1 MNAAAYELVDKK
13 RTYPITFRLPESLV
27 ADLKNEA
34 DISHISLNAL
44 VKQILD
50 RYIIWERHSN
60 KMGLVPM
67 TRPFLKD
74 AIENLSPVKIKAI
87 ACNSSKDALKELV
100 LITKGNLT
108 VSSLVAV
115 FNEWLV
121 ASHMTYRY
129 EYDGKAY
136 HYVISHNLGEKW
148 SLYLS
153 ELLTAVCK
161 DLNMINPLI
170 QIRNDSVTVSLPH
183 VEQR

>member
-1 MNAAAYELVDKK
+1 MSTATYEEADKK

-50 RYIIWERHSN
+50 RYIIWERYSN
-60 KMGLVPM
+60 KMGLVPV

-74 AIENLSPVKIKAI
+74 AIDNLSTVKIKAI
-87 ACNSSKDALKELV
+87 AYNASKDALKELV
-100 LITKGNLT
+100 LITKGNFS

-129 EYDGKAY
+129 EYDGNAH

-161 DLNMINPLI
+161 DLNTINPLI
-170 QIRNDSVTVSLPH
+170 QIRNDSVSVSFPQ
-183 VEQR
+183 VE